1 MRHAG
6 IENCNHREFSSIAIK
21 NRDLRSYHPHS
32 THSAITREKPM
43 ERTQRMI
50 RINALVSRPQGA
62 TMAQMMEDME
72 VSRAT
77 INRDIELMRKQM
89 NAPIDW
95 DSFREI
101 YYLNRNSSIGPTY
114 MLPGQWFTPAQ
125 AYAFL
130 TLNNMVEKIA
140 PNVLGPYLEPMR
152 GLLKEMLYKARFDLY
167 GLDRKIAIDMP
178 DMPAV
183 GDLDFQNLTEAL
195 IREQSVRIVVRAPS
209 GLEHTVAGTPVRLHI
224 AAAGWRIEI
233 KQNGE
238 VEPVT
243 IDIAHIRKV
252 IAPDEEAT

>member
-1 MRHAG
+1 
-6 IENCNHREFSSIAIK
+6 
-21 NRDLRSYHPHS
+21 
-32 THSAITREKPM
+32 M

-50 RINALVSRPQGA
+50 RINALISRPQGA
-62 TMAQMMEDME
+62 SMAQMMEDME

-77 INRDIELMRKQM
+77 INRDLQTLRNQS
-89 NAPIDW
+89 NAPIVW
-95 DSFREI
+95 DSCREI
-101 YYLNRNSSIGPTY
+101 YRLDRNTAVGPTY

-152 GLLKEMLYKARFDLY
+152 GLLKEMLYKAGFDLY

-178 DMPAV
+178 DMPTI

-209 GLEHTVAGTPVRLHI
+209 GLEHTVAGMPVRLHI
-224 AAAGWRIEI
+224 AATGWRIEVR
-233 KQNGE
+233 QNE
-238 VEPVT
+238 SMEPASL
-243 IDIAHIRKV
+243 DIAHIRRV
-252 IAPDEEAT
+252 VAADEDET